1 VGDWVL
7 GRDQVEYLIDVLLL
21 AVVGLLE
28 LGGVLVVPV
37 PWLGLGVWLVDQLD
51 LVVCWETDFELL
63 VCSWDV
69 TAVHGLKLVCDGGQL
84 CWDVLVLEMNVG
96 LDLSGRQLEVSGHV
110 QLLEGGAALALS
122 DLGISNNAVLGG
134 FLDIGVELVAFLL
147 LLGGG
152 VTLGDGFTNDVEGL
166 VLGQIGSSLVSSI
179 ATGDTNE
186 AVFHGLGESSLDQVL
201 EGVLGILGVNLVL
214 NLGNG

>member
-51 LVVCWETDFELL
+51 LVVCWETDLKLL
-63 VCSWDV
+63 VCRWDV

-122 DLGISNNAVLGG
+122 DLGISKNAVLGG
-134 FLDIGVELVAFLL
+134 FLDIGVELVAFVL

-186 AVFHGLGESSLDQVL
+186 AVLHGLGESSLDQVL

>member
-1 VGDWVL
+1 MGDWVL

-21 AVVGLLE
+21 AVVGLLLE
-28 LGGVLVVPV
+28 LGALVVPL
-37 PWLGLGVWLVDQLD
+37 PWLGLGIWLVDQLD
-51 LVVCWETDFELL
+51 LVVCWETDLELL

-122 DLGISNNAVLGG
+122 DLGISKNAVLGG
-134 FLDIGVELVAFLL
+134 FLDIGVELVAFVL

-166 VLGQIGSSLVSSI
+166 MLGQIGSSLVSSI